1 MNKETI
7 VRHSPGLLDL
17 ASSGCRRSNRFPV
30 LLGLLLIAA
39 SAQAEY
45 QRPIPKEGDAPTTA
59 DLLLYDGAS
68 RSLTVQILN
77 LTPYDI
83 EFNQEPGK
91 GWSITATDE
100 TEMVDRTRDTKKS
113 FMFAPAGV
121 PVRIPGAPSQ
131 DFETPTIKKDGQE
144 VPNPDY
150 DPDWED
156 TVTRPYAMLFS
167 WDDQAGFVEDS
178 WLKWTVRDVGYWSCD
193 SGDPDSECEYMYQ
206 DVGLG
211 LWMYRNKPTLAM
223 KTALLTEV
231 VAAVKVVFTTVKIA
245 VNPLNPVAWINEYLA
260 LERLGDETREF
271 LEENKQDNDGNKM
284 WVASYVVPHPDSLC
298 GADSSC
304 NPTTLSP
311 SATGDAV
318 YVNWSPS
325 FAGPVVDGTAPEDAA
340 ETMLTVSVHI
350 YRGHKAKQCDPL
362 YYPNKCPLGIEPIV
376 MITVMRATDFAIPQL
391 VLEDTAPSGNRV
403 AGLQSRRFMA
413 QAGAVRIRQ
422 LLKGKGTYG
431 LDVLRGVISQMSIAD
446 ERMLLEMIRDMHT
459 GRLPTVQE
467 RKLVQRIASQ
477 LQARLK

>member
-1 MNKETI
+1 MNRTTDGF
-7 VRHSPGLLDL
+7 VLAGPTAPARARSWRPLHSMGLV
-17 ASSGCRRSNRFPV
+17 AS
-30 LLGLLLIAA
+30 LLLAA
-39 SAQAEY
+39 TVHAEY
-45 QRPIPKEGDAPTTA
+45 QRPVPAEGEAPTGA

-68 RSLTVQILN
+68 RTVTVQVLN
-77 LTPYDI
+77 LTPWNID
-83 EFNQEPGK
+83 FTNEPGK
-91 GWSITATDE
+91 SWSITAADE
-100 TEMVDRTRDTKKS
+100 TEMVDRNRNVKKS
-113 FMFAPAGV
+113 FMFPPVGV
-121 PVRIPGAPSQ
+121 PARIPAAPSQ
-131 DFETPTIKKDGQE
+131 NFETPTIKVNGVE

-150 DPDWED
+150 DPNYVD
-156 TVTRPYAMLFS
+156 TVTHPYPMLFS
-167 WDDQAGFVEDS
+167 WDDRAGFVEDS
-178 WLKWTVRDVGYWSCD
+178 WVKWTVRDIGFWKCD
-193 SGDPDSECEYMYQ
+193 NSDSNSTCEYLYQ
-206 DVGLG
+206 DVDLG
-211 LWMYRNKPTLAM
+211 LWMYRNKPTGGLQSGY
-223 KTALLTEV
+223 LTEI
-231 VAAVKVVFTTVKIA
+231 VAAVKVVFTTLKI
-245 VNPLNPVAWINEYLA
+245 VVDPLNPVAWMNEYLA
-260 LERLGDETREF
+260 LERLADETREF
-271 LEENKQDNDGNKM
+271 AAENKKDNDGNKM

-391 VLEDTAPSGNRV
+391 VLEETAPSGNRV
-403 AGLQSRRFMA
+403 AGQQSRRFMA

-467 RKLVQRIASQ
+467 RRLVQRIASQ